1 MAGWVRDDDAD
12 LCTTLVEPI
21 ADAAGT
27 GGAGRVRMARD
38 EDSQSV
44 SGAWFPDRPQCPL
57 TSGRALRSWAAKT
70 APHPNPP
77 RHTPHPQAVDQP
89 Q

>member
-44 SGAWFPDRPQCPL
+44 SRGAR
-57 TSGRALRSWAAKT
+57 TSSVAMRAFART
-70 APHPNPP
+70 
-77 RHTPHPQAVDQP
+77 VFG
-89 Q
+89 